1 MGAHDITGL
10 LLEWRNGNR
19 EALDQ
24 LTPLVYDELRQLPH
38 WTVIDNL
45 LRVSRPL
52 LTRPAS
58 S

>member
-1 MGAHDITGL
+1 MAGAHDITGL

-45 LRVSRPL
+45 LRVSR
-52 LTRPAS
+52 RF
-58 S
+58 